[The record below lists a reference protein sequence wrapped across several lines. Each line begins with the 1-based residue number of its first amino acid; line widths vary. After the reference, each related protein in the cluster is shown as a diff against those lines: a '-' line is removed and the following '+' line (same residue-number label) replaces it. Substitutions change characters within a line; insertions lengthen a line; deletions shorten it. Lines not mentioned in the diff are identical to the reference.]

1 MEDPLSAETTSNF
14 SSIAEV
20 PDHLE
25 RQYGPLTEVFHTH
38 STDLP
43 QHGSPDSNSEGEGI
57 VVLSSPNPLVVLY
70 QGSFPRIE

>member
-38 STDLP
+38 SADLP
-43 QHGSPDSNSEGEGI
+43 QHGSPDSNSEGEGT
-57 VVLSSPNPLVVLY
+57 VVSCSDPTH
-70 QGSFPRIE
+70 S